1 MNKLFQYI
9 ISLTVILG
17 IASCDNNIPDEQF
30 IKKVSLTKNGLQNY
44 NIEFTDEGIV
54 DLSIPLNINGTSKN
68 TQDVY
73 VKLTLDKDTLDDYN
87 FERYRY
93 NEALY
98 YLAPEENMYSFP
110 NGPETTIPAG
120 EDYGVIPLQIN
131 LNNFDLYNNYILPLR
146 IESVSAYGIAQS
158 KYSKLLINFN
168 ISNFISGAY
177 SVSGNVWEE
186 STPDQKLSISSKSL
200 FTLGANKCYLY
211 MGDVEE
217 DDNLRSEYTM
227 TVTVNKDVYEDRV
240 DDATG
245 ARIRKFT
252 EVTLGTRN
260 TDKELNSES
269 SAWMEQERTDDP
281 YDNKLENLLT
291 RIYLKYSY
299 MDLSDPDY
307 PVKKFFEGTLSHTQS
322 IDKETGEVMN

>member
-1 MNKLFQYI
+1 MNKLFLYI
-9 ISLTVILG
+9 TSLTVALAV
-17 IASCDNNIPDEQF
+17 ASCDDNIPDEQF
-30 IKKVSLTKNGLQNY
+30 IKKVSLTKNGLQTY
-44 NIEFTDEGIV
+44 DIEFTEEGTV
-54 DLSIPLNINGTSKN
+54 DLSIPVNINGTSKN
-68 TQDVY
+68 TQDVQ
-73 VKLTLDKDTLDDYN
+73 VKLTLDQDTLDDYN

-93 NEALY
+93 NEELY

-120 EDYGVIPLQIN
+120 EDYGIIPLQVH

-168 ISNFISGAY
+168 ISNFFSGSY

-186 STPDQKLSISSKSL
+186 ATPDQKLPISSKSL
-200 FTLGANKCYLY
+200 FTLASNECYLY

-217 DDNLRSEYTM
+217 DDNQRSEYTM
-227 TVTVNKDVYEDRV
+227 TVAVDKNVYEDRI
-240 DDATG
+240 DETTG

-252 EVTLGTRN
+252 KVTIGTKN
-260 TDKELNSES
+260 DDKLLNSEGD
-269 SAWMEQERTDDP
+269 AWMEQERTDAP

-299 MDLSDPDY
+299 MDLNDPDY

-322 IDKETGEVMN
+322 VDKETGEVIN

>member
-9 ISLTVILG
+9 MSLTVMLSV
-17 IASCDNNIPDEQF
+17 ASCDNNIPDEQF

-44 NIEFTDEGIV
+44 DIEFTDEGIV
-54 DLSIPLNINGTSKN
+54 NLSIPLNINGTSKN

-98 YLAPEENMYSFP
+98 YLAPEEDMFSFP

-131 LNNFDLYNNYILPLR
+131 LNNFNLYNNYILPLR
-146 IESVSAYGIAQS
+146 IESVSTYGIAQS
-158 KYSKLLINFN
+158 QYSKLLINFN
-168 ISNFISGAY
+168 ISNFISGSY

-186 STPDQKLSISSKSL
+186 STPDQKLPVSSKSL
-200 FTLGANKCYLY
+200 FTLGANECYLY
-211 MGDVEE
+211 MGDIEE
-217 DDNLRSEYTM
+217 DDNQRSEYTM
-227 TVTVNKDVYEDRV
+227 TITVNKDIYKDRI
-240 DDATG
+240 DEISG

-252 EVTLGTRN
+252 EITIGARYA
-260 TDKELNSES
+260 DKVLIPAEN
-269 SAWMEQERTDDP
+269 AWMEQERTDDP

-299 MDLSDPDY
+299 MDLSDPEY
-307 PVKKFFEGTLSHTQS
+307 PIRKYFEGTLSHTQS
-322 IDKETGEVMN
+322 IDKETGKVVN